1 MILENKVH
9 LKKFL
14 LISIIP
20 IIIFLILGNIF
31 FFYQYHSY
39 TQNYNNKIAS
49 LVNLLDKE
57 YPDIDRN
64 ELISILNS
72 NDKVSEDIFSKY
84 GIDIQNESIII
95 ENDRLFSGFI
105 IVYNIL
111 FIGLALSIILLYL
124 KHEKDQNKEIKKI
137 ARCIEEINKKNY
149 SIDIDENSEDELS
162 ILKNEIYKTTIMLK
176 EMADNSLADKI
187 QLKDSLSDISHQLKT
202 PLTSINIKLDN
213 IIDDPDMDEAVKERF
228 IQNIKREVTNIS
240 SLVSE
245 ILKLSKFD
253 ANVIKFNN
261 SEVKIY
267 DIINESISNVE
278 MMAELKNI
286 QINVEN
292 TSNEE
297 LFCDFKWQVEAI
309 TNILKN
315 SVEHSKEDMTYLD
328 PETNEKYIPYII
340 ESTYGLDRTVLAILF
355 NAYEEEQLADSST
368 REVMHFHPFL
378 APYKVAV
385 LPLMKKYHS
394 EKAKEVYQM
403 LAKNFMTTYD
413 ETGNIG
419 KRYRRQ
425 DVAGT
430 PFCITIDE
438 ETLNNN
444 TVTIRDRDTME
455 QVVLKLEEVPAYIEE
470 RIKF

>member
-49 LVNLLDKE
+49 LVSLLEKE

-72 NDKVSEDIFSKY
+72 DDKISEDIFSRY

-111 FIGLALSIILLYL
+111 FIGLAMSIILLYL

-149 SIDIDENSEDELS
+149 SINIDENSEDELS
-162 ILKNEIYKTTIMLK
+162 ILKNELYKITIMLK
-176 EMADNSLADKI
+176 EEAENSKKDKLK
-187 QLKDSLSDISHQLKT
+187 LKDSLSDISHQLKT
-202 PLTSINIKLDN
+202 PLTSINIMLDN
-213 IIDDPDMDEAVKERF
+213 ILDNPEMDNNTKEKF
-228 IQNIKREVTNIS
+228 IQNIKREITNIS
-240 SLVSE
+240 SLVGE

-253 ANVIKFNN
+253 ASVIKFEEQQVFINDL
-261 SEVKIY
+261 VK
-267 DIINESISNVE
+267 SAISNVE

-286 QINVEN
+286 NIEVNNQDNIKLV
-292 TSNEE
+292 
-297 LFCDFKWQVEAI
+297 CDAKWQIEAI

-315 SVEHSKEDMTYLD
+315 CIEHSKDD
-328 PETNEKYIPYII
+328 
-340 ESTYGLDRTVLAILF
+340 ST
-355 NAYEEEQLADSST
+355 
-368 REVMHFHPFL
+368 
-378 APYKVAV
+378 
-385 LPLMKKYHS
+385 
-394 EKAKEVYQM
+394 
-403 LAKNFMTTYD
+403 
-413 ETGNIG
+413 
-419 KRYRRQ
+419 
-425 DVAGT
+425 
-430 PFCITIDE
+430 ITIDIDS
-438 ETLNNN
+438 NKIYKQI
-444 TVTIRDRDTME
+444 TIKDNGEGIDEKDLPHIFERFYKGKNSSKDSVGIGLALAKTI
-455 QVVLKLEEVPAYIEE
+455 IEKDNGS
-470 RIKF
+470 IKVDSKKGKQTTFVIKYY

>member
-20 IIIFLILGNIF
+20 IIVFLIIGNIF

-137 ARCIEEINKKNY
+137 VKCIEEINKKNY
-149 SIDIDENSEDELS
+149 SINIDENSEDELS
-162 ILKNEIYKTTIMLK
+162 ILKNELYKITIMLK
-176 EMADNSLADKI
+176 EDAESSKKDKLK
-187 QLKDSLSDISHQLKT
+187 LKDSLSDISHQLKT
-202 PLTSINIKLDN
+202 PLTSINIMLDN
-213 IIDDPDMDEAVKERF
+213 ILDNPEMDDKTKEKF
-228 IQNIKREVTNIS
+228 IQNIKREITNIS
-240 SLVSE
+240 SLVGE

-253 ANVIKFNN
+253 ASVIKF
-261 SEVKIY
+261 EKEQVF
-267 DIINESISNVE
+267 INDLVEGAISNVE

-286 QINVEN
+286 NIEVTNQDNIKLV
-292 TSNEE
+292 
-297 LFCDFKWQVEAI
+297 CDAKWQTEAI

-315 SVEHSKEDMTYLD
+315 CIEHSKENSTIIIDINSNKIYKQIIIRD
-328 PETNEKYIPYII
+328 NGEGIDEKDLPHIFERFYKGKNSSKDSVGIGLALAKTII
-340 ESTYGLDRTVLAILF
+340 EKDNGSIKV
-355 NAYEEEQLADSST
+355 DS
-368 REVMHFHPFL
+368 
-378 APYKVAV
+378 
-385 LPLMKKYHS
+385 KKG
-394 EKAKEVYQM
+394 KQ
-403 LAKNFMTTYD
+403 TTF
-413 ETGNIG
+413 
-419 KRYRRQ
+419 
-425 DVAGT
+425 V
-430 PFCITIDE
+430 
-438 ETLNNN
+438 
-444 TVTIRDRDTME
+444 
-455 QVVLKLEEVPAYIEE
+455 
-470 RIKF
+470 IKYY

>member
-20 IIIFLILGNIF
+20 IIVFLIIGNIF

-72 NDKVSEDIFSKY
+72 DDKVSEDIFSRY

-149 SIDIDENSEDELS
+149 SINIDENSEDELS
-162 ILKNEIYKTTIMLK
+162 ILKNELYKITIMLK
-176 EMADNSLADKI
+176 EDAENSKKDKLK
-187 QLKDSLSDISHQLKT
+187 LKDSLSDISHQLKT
-202 PLTSINIKLDN
+202 PLTSINIMLDN
-213 IIDDPDMDEAVKERF
+213 ILDNPEMDDKTKEKF
-228 IQNIKREVTNIS
+228 IQNIKREITNIS
-240 SLVSE
+240 SLVGE

-253 ANVIKFNN
+253 ASVIKFEEKQVFINDL
-261 SEVKIY
+261 VK
-267 DIINESISNVE
+267 SAISNVE

-286 QINVEN
+286 NIEVNNQDNIKFV
-292 TSNEE
+292 
-297 LFCDFKWQVEAI
+297 CDAKWQIEAI

-315 SVEHSKEDMTYLD
+315 CIEHSKDD
-328 PETNEKYIPYII
+328 
-340 ESTYGLDRTVLAILF
+340 ST
-355 NAYEEEQLADSST
+355 
-368 REVMHFHPFL
+368 
-378 APYKVAV
+378 
-385 LPLMKKYHS
+385 
-394 EKAKEVYQM
+394 
-403 LAKNFMTTYD
+403 
-413 ETGNIG
+413 
-419 KRYRRQ
+419 
-425 DVAGT
+425 
-430 PFCITIDE
+430 ITIDIDS
-438 ETLNNN
+438 NKIYKQI
-444 TVTIRDRDTME
+444 TIKDNGEGIDEKDLPHIFERFYKGKNASKDSVGIGLALAKTI
-455 QVVLKLEEVPAYIEE
+455 IEKDNGS
-470 RIKF
+470 IKVDSKKGKQTTFIIKYY

>member
-20 IIIFLILGNIF
+20 IIVFLIIGNIF

-72 NDKVSEDIFSKY
+72 DDKVSEDIFSRY

-149 SIDIDENSEDELS
+149 SINIDENSEDELS
-162 ILKNEIYKTTIMLK
+162 ILKNELYKITIMLK
-176 EMADNSLADKI
+176 EDAENSKKDKLK
-187 QLKDSLSDISHQLKT
+187 LKDSLSDISHQLKT
-202 PLTSINIKLDN
+202 PLTSINIMLDN
-213 IIDDPDMDEAVKERF
+213 ILDNPEMDDKTKEKF
-228 IQNIKREVTNIS
+228 IQNIKREITNIS
-240 SLVSE
+240 SLVGE

-253 ANVIKFNN
+253 ASVIKF
-261 SEVKIY
+261 EEQQVFIDDIVK
-267 DIINESISNVE
+267 SAISNVE

-286 QINVEN
+286 NIEVNNQDNIKLV
-292 TSNEE
+292 
-297 LFCDFKWQVEAI
+297 CDAKWQIEAV

-315 SVEHSKEDMTYLD
+315 CIEHSKDD
-328 PETNEKYIPYII
+328 
-340 ESTYGLDRTVLAILF
+340 ST
-355 NAYEEEQLADSST
+355 
-368 REVMHFHPFL
+368 
-378 APYKVAV
+378 
-385 LPLMKKYHS
+385 
-394 EKAKEVYQM
+394 
-403 LAKNFMTTYD
+403 
-413 ETGNIG
+413 
-419 KRYRRQ
+419 
-425 DVAGT
+425 
-430 PFCITIDE
+430 ITIDIDS
-438 ETLNNN
+438 NKIYKQI
-444 TVTIRDRDTME
+444 TIKDNGEGIDEKDLPHIFERFYKGKNSSKDSVGIGLALAKTI
-455 QVVLKLEEVPAYIEE
+455 IEKDNGS
-470 RIKF
+470 IKVDSKKGKQTIFTIKYY

>member
-49 LVNLLDKE
+49 LVSLLEKE

-72 NDKVSEDIFSKY
+72 DDKISEDIFSRY

-111 FIGLALSIILLYL
+111 FIGLAMSIILLYL

-149 SIDIDENSEDELS
+149 SINIDENSEDELS
-162 ILKNEIYKTTIMLK
+162 ILKNELYKITIMLK
-176 EMADNSLADKI
+176 EDAENSKKDKLK
-187 QLKDSLSDISHQLKT
+187 LKDSLSDISHQLKT
-202 PLTSINIKLDN
+202 PLTSINIMLDN
-213 IIDDPDMDEAVKERF
+213 ILDNPEMDNNTKEKF
-228 IQNIKREVTNIS
+228 IQNIKREITNIS
-240 SLVSE
+240 SLVGE

-253 ANVIKFNN
+253 ASVIKFEEQQVFINDL
-261 SEVKIY
+261 VK
-267 DIINESISNVE
+267 SAISNVE

-286 QINVEN
+286 NIEVNNQDNIKLV
-292 TSNEE
+292 
-297 LFCDFKWQVEAI
+297 CDAKWQIEAI

-315 SVEHSKEDMTYLD
+315 CIEHSKDD
-328 PETNEKYIPYII
+328 
-340 ESTYGLDRTVLAILF
+340 ST
-355 NAYEEEQLADSST
+355 
-368 REVMHFHPFL
+368 
-378 APYKVAV
+378 
-385 LPLMKKYHS
+385 
-394 EKAKEVYQM
+394 
-403 LAKNFMTTYD
+403 
-413 ETGNIG
+413 
-419 KRYRRQ
+419 
-425 DVAGT
+425 
-430 PFCITIDE
+430 ITIDIDS
-438 ETLNNN
+438 NKIYKQI
-444 TVTIRDRDTME
+444 TIKDNGEGIDEKDLPHIFERFYKGKNSSKDSVGIGLALAKTI
-455 QVVLKLEEVPAYIEE
+455 IEKDNGS
-470 RIKF
+470 IKVDSKKGKQTIFTIKYY

>member
-72 NDKVSEDIFSKY
+72 DDKVFEDIFSRY

-105 IVYNIL
+105 IVYNLL
-111 FIGLALSIILLYL
+111 FISLALSIILLYL

-137 ARCIEEINKKNY
+137 VKCIEEINKKNY
-149 SIDIDENSEDELS
+149 SINIDENSEDELS
-162 ILKNEIYKTTIMLK
+162 ILKNELYKITIMLK
-176 EMADNSLADKI
+176 EDAENSKKDKLK
-187 QLKDSLSDISHQLKT
+187 LKDSLSDISHQLKT
-202 PLTSINIKLDN
+202 PLTSINIMLDN
-213 IIDDPDMDEAVKERF
+213 ILDNPDMDSNTKEKF
-228 IQNIKREVTNIS
+228 IQNIKRKITNIS
-240 SLVSE
+240 SLVGE

-253 ANVIKFNN
+253 ASVIKF
-261 SEVKIY
+261 EEQQVFIDDIVK
-267 DIINESISNVE
+267 SAISNVE

-286 QINVEN
+286 NIEVNNQDNIKLV
-292 TSNEE
+292 
-297 LFCDFKWQVEAI
+297 CDAKWQIEAI

-315 SVEHSKEDMTYLD
+315 CIEHSKDD
-328 PETNEKYIPYII
+328 
-340 ESTYGLDRTVLAILF
+340 ST
-355 NAYEEEQLADSST
+355 
-368 REVMHFHPFL
+368 
-378 APYKVAV
+378 
-385 LPLMKKYHS
+385 
-394 EKAKEVYQM
+394 
-403 LAKNFMTTYD
+403 
-413 ETGNIG
+413 
-419 KRYRRQ
+419 
-425 DVAGT
+425 
-430 PFCITIDE
+430 ITIDIDS
-438 ETLNNN
+438 NKIYKQI
-444 TVTIRDRDTME
+444 TIKDNGEGIDEKDLPHIFERFYKGKNSSKDSVGIGLALAKTI
-455 QVVLKLEEVPAYIEE
+455 IEKDNGSINVDSKKGKQTTFV
-470 RIKF
+470 IKYY

>member
-72 NDKVSEDIFSKY
+72 DDKVFEDIFSRY

-149 SIDIDENSEDELS
+149 SINIDENSEDELS
-162 ILKNEIYKTTIMLK
+162 ILKNELYKITIMLK
-176 EMADNSLADKI
+176 EDAENSKKDKLK
-187 QLKDSLSDISHQLKT
+187 LKDSLSDISHQLKT
-202 PLTSINIKLDN
+202 PLTSINIMLDN
-213 IIDDPDMDEAVKERF
+213 ILDNPDMDSKTKEKF
-228 IQNIKREVTNIS
+228 IQNIKREITNIS
-240 SLVSE
+240 SLVGE

-253 ANVIKFNN
+253 ASVIKF
-261 SEVKIY
+261 EEQQVFIDDIVK
-267 DIINESISNVE
+267 SAISNVE

-286 QINVEN
+286 NIEVNNQDNIKLV
-292 TSNEE
+292 
-297 LFCDFKWQVEAI
+297 CDAKWQIEAI

-315 SVEHSKEDMTYLD
+315 CIEHSKDD
-328 PETNEKYIPYII
+328 
-340 ESTYGLDRTVLAILF
+340 ST
-355 NAYEEEQLADSST
+355 
-368 REVMHFHPFL
+368 
-378 APYKVAV
+378 
-385 LPLMKKYHS
+385 
-394 EKAKEVYQM
+394 
-403 LAKNFMTTYD
+403 
-413 ETGNIG
+413 
-419 KRYRRQ
+419 
-425 DVAGT
+425 
-430 PFCITIDE
+430 ITIDIDS
-438 ETLNNN
+438 NKIYKQI
-444 TVTIRDRDTME
+444 TIKDNGEGIDEKDLPHIFERFYKGKNSSKDSVGIGLALAKTI
-455 QVVLKLEEVPAYIEE
+455 IEKDNGS
-470 RIKF
+470 IKVDSKKGKQTIFTIKYY

>member
-20 IIIFLILGNIF
+20 IIVFLIIGNIF

-72 NDKVSEDIFSKY
+72 DDKVSEDIFSRY

-111 FIGLALSIILLYL
+111 FIGLALSLILLYL
-124 KHEKDQNKEIKKI
+124 KHEKVQNKEIKKI

-149 SIDIDENSEDELS
+149 SINIDENSEDELS
-162 ILKNEIYKTTIMLK
+162 ILKNELYKITIMLK
-176 EMADNSLADKI
+176 EDAENSKKDKLK
-187 QLKDSLSDISHQLKT
+187 LKDSLSDISHQLKT
-202 PLTSINIKLDN
+202 PLTSINIMLDN
-213 IIDDPDMDEAVKERF
+213 ILDNPEMDDKTKEKF
-228 IQNIKREVTNIS
+228 IQNIKREITNIS
-240 SLVSE
+240 SLVGE

-253 ANVIKFNN
+253 ASVIKFEEQQVFINDL
-261 SEVKIY
+261 VK
-267 DIINESISNVE
+267 SAISNVE

-286 QINVEN
+286 NIEVNNQDNIKLV
-292 TSNEE
+292 
-297 LFCDFKWQVEAI
+297 CDAKWQIEAI

-315 SVEHSKEDMTYLD
+315 CIEHSKDD
-328 PETNEKYIPYII
+328 
-340 ESTYGLDRTVLAILF
+340 ST
-355 NAYEEEQLADSST
+355 
-368 REVMHFHPFL
+368 
-378 APYKVAV
+378 
-385 LPLMKKYHS
+385 
-394 EKAKEVYQM
+394 
-403 LAKNFMTTYD
+403 
-413 ETGNIG
+413 
-419 KRYRRQ
+419 
-425 DVAGT
+425 
-430 PFCITIDE
+430 ITIDIDS
-438 ETLNNN
+438 NKIYKQI
-444 TVTIRDRDTME
+444 TIKDNGEGIDEKDLPHIFARFYKGKNSSKDSVGIGLALAKTI
-455 QVVLKLEEVPAYIEE
+455 IEKDNGS
-470 RIKF
+470 IKVDSKKGRQTTFVIKYY

>member
-20 IIIFLILGNIF
+20 IIVFLIIGNIF

-57 YPDIDRN
+57 YPDIYRN

-149 SIDIDENSEDELS
+149 SINIDENSEDELS
-162 ILKNEIYKTTIMLK
+162 ILKNELYKITIMLK
-176 EMADNSLADKI
+176 EDAENSKKDKLK
-187 QLKDSLSDISHQLKT
+187 LKDSLSDISHQLKT
-202 PLTSINIKLDN
+202 PLTSINIMLDN
-213 IIDDPDMDEAVKERF
+213 ILDNPDMDSNTKEKF
-228 IQNIKREVTNIS
+228 IQNIKREITNIS
-240 SLVSE
+240 SLVGE
-245 ILKLSKFD
+245 ILKLSKLD
-253 ANVIKFNN
+253 ASVIKF
-261 SEVKIY
+261 EKEQVF
-267 DIINESISNVE
+267 INDLVEGAISNVE

-286 QINVEN
+286 NIEVTNQDNIKLV
-292 TSNEE
+292 
-297 LFCDFKWQVEAI
+297 CDAKWQIEAI

-315 SVEHSKEDMTYLD
+315 CIEHSKDD
-328 PETNEKYIPYII
+328 
-340 ESTYGLDRTVLAILF
+340 ST
-355 NAYEEEQLADSST
+355 
-368 REVMHFHPFL
+368 
-378 APYKVAV
+378 
-385 LPLMKKYHS
+385 
-394 EKAKEVYQM
+394 
-403 LAKNFMTTYD
+403 
-413 ETGNIG
+413 
-419 KRYRRQ
+419 
-425 DVAGT
+425 
-430 PFCITIDE
+430 ITIDIDS
-438 ETLNNN
+438 NKIYKQI
-444 TVTIRDRDTME
+444 TIKDNGEGIDEKDLPHIFERFYKGKNASKDSVGIGLALAKTI
-455 QVVLKLEEVPAYIEE
+455 IEKDNGS
-470 RIKF
+470 IKVDSKKGKQTIFTIKYY

>member
-20 IIIFLILGNIF
+20 IIVFLIIGNIF

-49 LVNLLDKE
+49 LVNLLDKG

-72 NDKVSEDIFSKY
+72 DDKVSEDIFSRY

-95 ENDRLFSGFI
+95 EKDRLFSGFI

-149 SIDIDENSEDELS
+149 SINIDENSEDELS
-162 ILKNEIYKTTIMLK
+162 ILKNELYKITIMLK
-176 EMADNSLADKI
+176 EDAENSKKDKLK
-187 QLKDSLSDISHQLKT
+187 LKDSLSDISHQLKT
-202 PLTSINIKLDN
+202 PLTSINIMLDN
-213 IIDDPDMDEAVKERF
+213 ILDNPEMDDKTKEKF
-228 IQNIKREVTNIS
+228 IQNIKREITNIS
-240 SLVSE
+240 SLVGE

-253 ANVIKFNN
+253 ASVIKF
-261 SEVKIY
+261 EEQQVFIDDIVK
-267 DIINESISNVE
+267 SAISNVE

-286 QINVEN
+286 NIEVNNQDNIKLV
-292 TSNEE
+292 
-297 LFCDFKWQVEAI
+297 CDAKWQIEAV

-315 SVEHSKEDMTYLD
+315 CIEHSKD
-328 PETNEKYIPYII
+328 
-340 ESTYGLDRTVLAILF
+340 
-355 NAYEEEQLADSST
+355 DS
-368 REVMHFHPFL
+368 
-378 APYKVAV
+378 A
-385 LPLMKKYHS
+385 
-394 EKAKEVYQM
+394 
-403 LAKNFMTTYD
+403 
-413 ETGNIG
+413 
-419 KRYRRQ
+419 
-425 DVAGT
+425 
-430 PFCITIDE
+430 ITIDIDS
-438 ETLNNN
+438 NKIYKQI
-444 TVTIRDRDTME
+444 TIKDNGEGIDEKDLPHIFERFYKGKNSSKDSVGIGLALAKTI
-455 QVVLKLEEVPAYIEE
+455 IEKDNGS
-470 RIKF
+470 IKVDSKKGKQTIFTIKYY

>member
-20 IIIFLILGNIF
+20 IIVFLIIGNIF

-111 FIGLALSIILLYL
+111 FIGLAMSIILLYL

-149 SIDIDENSEDELS
+149 SINIDENSEDELS
-162 ILKNEIYKTTIMLK
+162 ILKNELYKITIMLK
-176 EMADNSLADKI
+176 EDAENSKKDKLK
-187 QLKDSLSDISHQLKT
+187 LKDSLSDISHQLKT
-202 PLTSINIKLDN
+202 PLTSINIMLDN
-213 IIDDPDMDEAVKERF
+213 ILDNPDMDSNTKEKF
-228 IQNIKREVTNIS
+228 IQNIKREITNIS
-240 SLVSE
+240 SLVGE
-245 ILKLSKFD
+245 ILKLSKLD
-253 ANVIKFNN
+253 ASVIKF
-261 SEVKIY
+261 EEQQVFIDDIVK
-267 DIINESISNVE
+267 SAISNVE

-286 QINVEN
+286 NIEVNNRDNIKLV
-292 TSNEE
+292 
-297 LFCDFKWQVEAI
+297 CDAKWQIEAI
-309 TNILKN
+309 TNVLKN
-315 SVEHSKEDMTYLD
+315 CIEHSKDD
-328 PETNEKYIPYII
+328 
-340 ESTYGLDRTVLAILF
+340 ST
-355 NAYEEEQLADSST
+355 
-368 REVMHFHPFL
+368 
-378 APYKVAV
+378 
-385 LPLMKKYHS
+385 
-394 EKAKEVYQM
+394 
-403 LAKNFMTTYD
+403 
-413 ETGNIG
+413 
-419 KRYRRQ
+419 
-425 DVAGT
+425 
-430 PFCITIDE
+430 ITIDIDS
-438 ETLNNN
+438 NKIYKQI
-444 TVTIRDRDTME
+444 TIKDNGEGIDEKDLPHIFERFYKGKNSSKDSVGIGLALAKTI
-455 QVVLKLEEVPAYIEE
+455 IEKDNGS
-470 RIKF
+470 IKVDSKKGKQTTFVIKYY

>member
-72 NDKVSEDIFSKY
+72 DDKVFEDIFSRY

-149 SIDIDENSEDELS
+149 SINIDENSEDELS
-162 ILKNEIYKTTIMLK
+162 ILKNELYKITIMLK
-176 EMADNSLADKI
+176 EDAENSKKDKLK
-187 QLKDSLSDISHQLKT
+187 LKDSLSDISHQLKT
-202 PLTSINIKLDN
+202 PLTSINIMLDN
-213 IIDDPDMDEAVKERF
+213 ILDNPDMDSNTKEKF
-228 IQNIKREVTNIS
+228 IQNIKREITNIS
-240 SLVSE
+240 SLVGE
-245 ILKLSKFD
+245 ILKLSKLD
-253 ANVIKFNN
+253 ASVIKF
-261 SEVKIY
+261 EEQQVFIDDIVK
-267 DIINESISNVE
+267 SAISNVE

-286 QINVEN
+286 NIEVNNRDNIKLV
-292 TSNEE
+292 
-297 LFCDFKWQVEAI
+297 CDAKWQIEAI
-309 TNILKN
+309 TNVLKN
-315 SVEHSKEDMTYLD
+315 CIEHSKDD
-328 PETNEKYIPYII
+328 
-340 ESTYGLDRTVLAILF
+340 ST
-355 NAYEEEQLADSST
+355 
-368 REVMHFHPFL
+368 
-378 APYKVAV
+378 
-385 LPLMKKYHS
+385 
-394 EKAKEVYQM
+394 
-403 LAKNFMTTYD
+403 
-413 ETGNIG
+413 
-419 KRYRRQ
+419 
-425 DVAGT
+425 
-430 PFCITIDE
+430 ITIDIDS
-438 ETLNNN
+438 NKIYKQI
-444 TVTIRDRDTME
+444 TIKDNGEGIDEKDLPHIFERFYKGKNSSKDSVGIGLALAKTI
-455 QVVLKLEEVPAYIEE
+455 IEKDNGS
-470 RIKF
+470 IKVDSKKGKQTIFTIKYY

>member
-20 IIIFLILGNIF
+20 IIVFLIIGNIF

-72 NDKVSEDIFSKY
+72 NDKVSEDIFSRY

-149 SIDIDENSEDELS
+149 SINIDENSEDELS
-162 ILKNEIYKTTIMLK
+162 ILKNELYKITIMLK
-176 EMADNSLADKI
+176 EDAENSKKDKLK
-187 QLKDSLSDISHQLKT
+187 LKDSLSDISHQLKT
-202 PLTSINIKLDN
+202 PLTSINIMLDN
-213 IIDDPDMDEAVKERF
+213 ILDNPDMDSNTKEKF
-228 IQNIKREVTNIS
+228 IQNIKREITNIS
-240 SLVSE
+240 SLVGE
-245 ILKLSKFD
+245 ILKLSKLD
-253 ANVIKFNN
+253 ASVIKF
-261 SEVKIY
+261 EKEQVF
-267 DIINESISNVE
+267 INDLVEGAISNVE

-286 QINVEN
+286 NIEVTNQDNIKLV
-292 TSNEE
+292 
-297 LFCDFKWQVEAI
+297 CDAKWQIEAI

-315 SVEHSKEDMTYLD
+315 CIEHSKDD
-328 PETNEKYIPYII
+328 
-340 ESTYGLDRTVLAILF
+340 ST
-355 NAYEEEQLADSST
+355 
-368 REVMHFHPFL
+368 
-378 APYKVAV
+378 
-385 LPLMKKYHS
+385 
-394 EKAKEVYQM
+394 
-403 LAKNFMTTYD
+403 
-413 ETGNIG
+413 
-419 KRYRRQ
+419 
-425 DVAGT
+425 
-430 PFCITIDE
+430 ITIDIDS
-438 ETLNNN
+438 NKIYKQI
-444 TVTIRDRDTME
+444 TIKDNGEGIDEKDLPHIFERFYKGKNASKDSVGIGLALAKTI
-455 QVVLKLEEVPAYIEE
+455 IEKDNGS
-470 RIKF
+470 IKVDSKKGKQTIFTIKYY